1 MGLQPR
7 LARKFPVPRERESY
21 IRLNENLST
30 YSTYASIC
38 RPGNLILIETGFFRP
53 FDSSARCQRIRAI
66 LRLDSTRLDWSG
78 RTVQTV
84 NTRQEG
90 LARSLRTGEIDLLL
104 ARCLVFNSS
113 QGLLVLYSQPAHARL
128 QAIRTPLPRW
138 LPLRPQRRRRQQ
150 QPRRPQSS
158 SSGPS
163 IPSRPRPSPPPP
175 TATKADRKPVCLLS
189 GVSSSAVSTRTR
201 AGGGTVK

>member
-1 MGLQPR
+1 M
-7 LARKFPVPRERESY
+7 
-21 IRLNENLST
+21 RLNENLST

-66 LRLDSTRLDWSG
+66 LRLDSTGLERAHSTDREYTPTR
-78 RTVQTV
+78 RT
-84 NTRQEG
+84 
-90 LARSLRTGEIDLLL
+90 RSLATDRGDRPGL